1 MWRIMN
7 SYFSFNWKS
16 VVGNLVLV
24 SFFKPLIVKSFVI
37 HIFTS
42 LQIDE
47 VISQAQT
54 TRAVLG
60 SQRAL
65 FGDVQGKVKNLSD
78 KFPIIRGLLGRK
90 QSMLFIFIF
99 WCDLL
104 FIFYS
109 LFLQVQL
116 EGGDQ
121 ETPLFSL
128 QSLQLVPC
136 FLLSIGFQNKY
147 TNELL
152 NWYKKVINYDASLGN
167 FDYVIYWDK

>member
-1 MWRIMN
+1 M
-7 SYFSFNWKS
+7 
-16 VVGNLVLV
+16 
-24 SFFKPLIVKSFVI
+24 
-37 HIFTS
+37 FTS

-90 QSMLFIFIF
+90 QSMLCIFIF

-167 FDYVIYWDK
+167 FDYVISWGTNSYMFQKFLWYFSCGAIPINCLSGPKILSKSNP